1 MKKILLLFS
10 LFLSACGAV
19 DVAALAQN
27 TTTEYQQR
35 APMPTATI
43 SPVPTATTAY
53 QATAEIANTQLAN
66 AQATANEASRLNTQ
80 ATAQHE
86 QLVYEQL
93 QMTAAY
99 EAQVFEAYAWTVT
112 AALTSV
118 PLTATQQAAL
128 NIQIPTQQALMRAEM
143 TKVKE
148 APTQMKAL
156 IEAEQYAKYWP
167 VEFMIRMF
175 AFMALGVFLIGLGVF
190 AYRQA
195 QSMAIVQE
203 ATEPIAIPEMDPV
216 PQVVRTYQA
225 TSTPVTVTDN
235 AGGGFGTTYKY
246 SVPCSPEQL
255 TELAE
260 KILSG
265 EKNKTLAIN
274 EWEGSDTKM
283 TRSTLVRLRSWLQTN
298 RFAESIGAGRVVLA
312 TTGENFLRGWLDA
325 QKLPTEYDFEKGIT
339 A

>member
-1 MKKILLLFS
+1 MKRILLLFS

-27 TTTEYQQR
+27 TTTEYR
-35 APMPTATI
+35 SPMPTATI
-43 SPVPTATTAY
+43 SPVPTATIAY

-80 ATAQHE
+80 ATAEFE
-86 QLVYEQL
+86 QRAQAQL
-93 QMTAAY
+93 QMTHEY
-99 EAQVFEAYAWTVT
+99 EMQVFEVYAWTMT
-112 AALTSV
+112 MAPTSI

-128 NIQIPTQQALMRAEM
+128 NIQIPTQQAIARAEM

-148 APTQMKAL
+148 APTQIHAM

-195 QSMAIVQE
+195 QSMAPVVT
-203 ATEPIAIPEMDPV
+203 APEPTAIPEMDPV

-225 TSTPVTVTDN
+225 ASTPVTVTDN

-274 EWEGSDTKM
+274 EWEGADTKM
-283 TRSTLVRLRSWLQTN
+283 TRATLVRLRSWLQTN

-325 QKLPTEYDFEKGIT
+325 QQLPTEYDFEKGIT
-339 A
+339 T

>member
-1 MKKILLLFS
+1 MKRIILILISGILLS
-10 LFLSACGAV
+10 GCGAV
-19 DVAALAQN
+19 NASALSPMD
-27 TTTEYQQR
+27 TEYR
-35 APMPTATI
+35 LPKPTATASIIPTATI
-43 SPVPTATTAY
+43 EY
-53 QATAEIANTQLAN
+53 QATAAIASTQLAY

-80 ATAQHE
+80 ATAEYE
-86 QLVYEQL
+86 QRVQVQL
-93 QMTAAY
+93 QMTADY

-128 NIQIPTQQALMRAEM
+128 NVQIPTQQALARAEM

-148 APTQMKAL
+148 APTQMHAM

-167 VEFMIRMF
+167 VEFFIRMV
-175 AFMALGVFLIGLGVF
+175 AFMGLAIFLAGVGVF
-190 AYRQA
+190 AWR
-195 QSMAIVQE
+195 SVPMA
-203 ATEPIAIPEMDPV
+203 AAAPEPTAIPEMDPV
-216 PQVVRTYQA
+216 PQVVRTYQVS
-225 TSTPVTVTDN
+225 STPVTVSDN
-235 AGGGFGTTYKY
+235 AGGGFGTTQKY
-246 SVPCSPEQL
+246 FVPCSPEQL

-283 TRSTLVRLRSWLQTN
+283 TRATLVRLRSWLQTN

-325 QKLPTEYDFEKGIT
+325 QKLPTEYDFEKGVT

>member
-10 LFLSACGAV
+10 LFLSACGANV
-19 DVAALAQN
+19 SALGQDN
-27 TTTEYQQR
+27 TTEYKSS
-35 APMPTATI
+35 MLTATI
-43 SPVPTATTAY
+43 SPVPTVTIAY
-53 QATAEIANTQLAN
+53 QATAEIANTQLAY
-66 AQATANEASRLNTQ
+66 AQATANEASRLNTE
-80 ATAQHE
+80 ATAAYERRAQ
-86 QLVYEQL
+86 EQL

-128 NIQIPTQQALMRAEM
+128 NTQIPMQRAMQVAEM

-148 APTQMKAL
+148 APTQMAAM
-156 IEAEQYAKYWP
+156 IDAEQYAKYWP

-195 QSMAIVQE
+195 QSMAIVQD
-203 ATEPIAIPEMDPV
+203 APEPTVIPEMDPV
-216 PQVVRTYQA
+216 PQVVRMYQVS
-225 TSTPVTVTDN
+225 STPVTVTDN

-312 TTGENFLRGWLDA
+312 ATGENFLRGWLDA
-325 QKLPTEYDFEKGIT
+325 QKLPTEYDFEKGVT

>member
-1 MKKILLLFS
+1 MKRIILILISGILLS
-10 LFLSACGAV
+10 GCGAV
-19 DVAALAQN
+19 NASALSPMD
-27 TTTEYQQR
+27 TEYR
-35 APMPTATI
+35 TSRPTATASIIPTATI
-43 SPVPTATTAY
+43 EY
-53 QATAEIANTQLAN
+53 QATAAIASTQLAY

-80 ATAQHE
+80 ATAEYE
-86 QLVYEQL
+86 QRVQVQL
-93 QMTAAY
+93 QMTADY

-128 NIQIPTQQALMRAEM
+128 NVQIPTQQALARAEM

-148 APTQMKAL
+148 APTQMKAM

-175 AFMALGVFLIGLGVF
+175 AFMALGVFLIGIGAF
-190 AYRQA
+190 AWRSVPVA
-195 QSMAIVQE
+195 RTVQE
-203 ATEPIAIPEMDPV
+203 NALEPTAIPEMDPV
-216 PQVVRTYQA
+216 PQVVRTYQVA
-225 TSTPVTVTDN
+225 STPVTVSDN
-235 AGGGFGTTYKY
+235 AGGGFGTTRKY
-246 SVPCSPEQL
+246 FVPCSPEQL

-283 TRSTLVRLRSWLQTN
+283 TRSVLVRLRSWLQLN
-298 RFAESIGAGRVVLA
+298 QFAQSIGAGRVVLA
-312 TTGENFLRGWLDA
+312 ERGESFLQGWLNA
-325 QKLPTEYDFEKGIT
+325 QTLPTEYDFEKGIT

>member
-1 MKKILLLFS
+1 
-10 LFLSACGAV
+10 
-19 DVAALAQN
+19 
-27 TTTEYQQR
+27 
-35 APMPTATI
+35 MPTVTI
-43 SPVPTATTAY
+43 SPVPTVTIAY
-53 QATAEIANTQLAN
+53 QATAEIANTQVAI

-80 ATAQHE
+80 ATAEFE
-86 QLVYEQL
+86 QRVQAQL
-93 QMTAAY
+93 QMTHEY
-99 EAQVFEAYAWTVT
+99 EMQVFEAYAWTVT

-118 PLTATQQAAL
+118 PLTATQQAVI
-128 NIQIPTQQALMRAEM
+128 NTQIPMQQAIARAEM

-195 QSMAIVQE
+195 QSMAPV
-203 ATEPIAIPEMDPV
+203 ATIPEPTAIPEMDPV
-216 PQVVRTYQA
+216 PQVVRTYQVS
-225 TSTPVTVTDN
+225 STPVIVSDN

-325 QKLPTEYDFEKGIT
+325 QTLPTEYDFEKGVT

>member
-1 MKKILLLFS
+1 
-10 LFLSACGAV
+10 
-19 DVAALAQN
+19 
-27 TTTEYQQR
+27 
-35 APMPTATI
+35 MPTATI
-43 SPVPTATTAY
+43 SPVPTVTIAY
-53 QATAEIANTQLAN
+53 QATAEIANTQLAY
-66 AQATANEASRLNTQ
+66 AQATANEASRLNTE
-80 ATAQHE
+80 ATAAHE
-86 QLVYEQL
+86 RRAQEQL

-128 NIQIPTQQALMRAEM
+128 NVQIPTQQALARAEM

-148 APTQMKAL
+148 APTQIHAM

-195 QSMAIVQE
+195 QSMAIVQD
-203 ATEPIAIPEMDPV
+203 APEPTTIPEMDPV
-216 PQVVRTYQA
+216 PQVVRTYQVS
-225 TSTPVTVTDN
+225 STPVVVSDN
-235 AGGGFGTTYKY
+235 GAGGGFGTTYKY

-274 EWEGSDTKM
+274 EWEGADTKM
-283 TRSTLVRLRSWLQTN
+283 TRATLVRLRSWLQTN

-325 QKLPTEYDFEKGIT
+325 QQLPTEYDFEKGI